1 MPGVRP
7 LRGVTVCPLAQ
18 NLAAISWS
26 PDGAGLAWVDLDG
39 AIGVLRGGAVKR
51 FQSRPGALCLAW
63 APDGRRFLTGGED
76 GRVRIW
82 DVASGLL
89 AEWAGV
95 GQPPAAGP
103 SKVRPPWIGAAV
115 WGPTCI
121 AVAAGKSVE
130 LRGEDGALR
139 GEPTVFPATVSA
151 LVRDPARD
159 GFIATAYG
167 DAVAIPAG
175 AGGVQR
181 FSFKGSILA
190 AAPSPDGRYVALGCQ
205 DSSVMVWQ
213 RNLATVNPAGTPE
226 AEPMR
231 MGGFPG
237 KVLHLAWG
245 DGPTLVTAGGDALAS
260 WSFAGRGPAGQDGVG
275 LPGHGGRILAVQT
288 GRRGRLLVSV
298 GEEGPTSR
306 IICWSYRRGWEP
318 IASTQAPVSALAL
331 RSDGLGFAVAGEHL
345 TIMEIPQ

>member
-1 MPGVRP
+1 MTSVLTHLVERIKALPAPAMIGITGRVAV
-7 LRGVTVCPLAQ
+7 GKSTFAQ

-26 PDGAGLAWVDLDG
+26 PEGAGLAWVDLDG

-175 AGGVQR
+175 I
-181 FSFKGSILA
+181 GS
-190 AAPSPDGRYVALGCQ
+190 
-205 DSSVMVWQ
+205 DS
-213 RNLATVNPAGTPE
+213 
-226 AEPMR
+226 
-231 MGGFPG
+231 
-237 KVLHLAWG
+237 
-245 DGPTLVTAGGDALAS
+245 LV
-260 WSFAGRGPAGQDGVG
+260 
-275 LPGHGGRILAVQT
+275 
-288 GRRGRLLVSV
+288 
-298 GEEGPTSR
+298 
-306 IICWSYRRGWEP
+306 
-318 IASTQAPVSALAL
+318 
-331 RSDGLGFAVAGEHL
+331 RSDGRWATIGADLLGIDSRSSGSGRYDGASRNSRR
-345 TIMEIPQ
+345 